1 MDYIAPA
8 EYLPAI
14 IDTNAEENAAKNAII
29 DPYEDL
35 IKGHLEAEEKKKV
48 GFVYCRKCF
57 QI

>member
-48 GFVYCRKCF
+48 GICIVEKCF